1 MSRTKLPSKTSQASI
16 SNVRKG
22 KSVIPTAAATPP
34 LAGIR
39 ILHQGTSKKLT
50 NRGRGDLSYELGID
64 ESTGESHIR
73 ISANASSGVFS
84 REWLAFSSIRALL
97 ARRTEPHKPFS
108 AITLESLFT
117 RRSANNHGYLAAVL
131 ITEAVLVALPG
142 KPVML
147 NQGSWELVEKKIS
160 TLKDQGVGL
169 TDHIAIAT
177 QKKAEQKAQQMETLQ
192 KAKLNQSTEPEA
204 KIKELEIQA
213 EPIEPPQAIS
223 EGE

>member
-1 MSRTKLPSKTSQASI
+1 MSKTKLPSKPGQVPNARKEKSAIPATAPTS
-16 SNVRKG
+16 
-22 KSVIPTAAATPP
+22 P
-34 LAGIR
+34 LAGVR

-64 ESTGESHIR
+64 ETTSEAYVR

-84 REWLAFSSIRALL
+84 REWLALSAIRALL
-97 ARRTEPHKPFS
+97 ARRTEPKKPFP
-108 AITLESLFT
+108 AITMESLFT

-147 NQGSWELVEKKIS
+147 NLGSWESVEKKINA
-160 TLKDQGVGL
+160 LKDQGVSL

-177 QKKAEQKAQQMETLQ
+177 QKKAEQKAQQIDKLQ
-192 KAKLNQSTEPEA
+192 KTKLKQPVEPATNTNEQEIETEPN
-204 KIKELEIQA
+204 
-213 EPIEPPQAIS
+213 EPPQTLP